1 MSDSLVIIFGHLKK
15 SQLTRVFLLRQAW
28 QPFDGL
34 PQYTILNGGKELGRA
49 KDLWALMTLEYI
61 L

>member
-1 MSDSLVIIFGHLKK
+1 MHWLHDGVARSHCGMSDSLVIFFGHLEK

-34 PQYTILNGGKELGRA
+34 PQYTILNGGKELG
-49 KDLWALMTLEYI
+49 
-61 L
+61 

>member
-1 MSDSLVIIFGHLKK
+1 MSDSLVIFFGHLEK

-34 PQYTILNGGKELGRA
+34 PQYTILNGGKELG
-49 KDLWALMTLEYI
+49 
-61 L
+61 